1 MPYSAQRTLPP
12 KRDFLPCANDLF
24 VASCDGNCRWLQVGG
39 NAVMLSPSAKTAP
52 YGFFCSESIQI
63 GHDIVILP

>member
-1 MPYSAQRTLPP
+1 
-12 KRDFLPCANDLF
+12 
-24 VASCDGNCRWLQVGG
+24 
-39 NAVMLSPSAKTAP
+39 MLSPSAKTAP